1 MRRSSCAAS
10 NILQY
15 VKTPAGKWQWEPIP
29 RNRRTGSY
37 VWSKVKNN
45 NFHIVWREHKKR
57 RYEKA
62 GSTPS
67 AVLEAKRRKEFEL
80 AGRAVLEQGKS
91 APKPKE
97 NGFTVEA
104 AVADYLEFTKNKKRP
119 STFRRY
125 RAVMEHF
132 STFFKPYTLVGSIQ
146 PSDIDAFRDERL
158 NQAGPRGR
166 KITPRNVN
174 YEVATIKAF
183 YYYLQRFRDPNMPN
197 PAARLKPLATT
208 RPIVDTYEEDEL
220 EQFFE
225 ACTLEEK
232 AVFKTF
238 YFTGLREQQ
247 LAHLH
252 WTDINLKKGILSITA
267 KPEQGFVPKNWEERE
282 IPLHEELTKL
292 LKQLPQRNHLVFPS
306 FRVNPNGHLLRML
319 NRVIE
324 RAELPGRW
332 YLHKFRKTFATRALE
347 KGADIRTV
355 QALLGH
361 KNITTTARYLSTST
375 DKMREAVKKL

>member
-1 MRRSSCAAS
+1 MHRRV

-15 VKTPAGKWQWEPIP
+15 VKTAAGKWQWEPIP
-29 RNRRTGSY
+29 KNRRTGNY
-37 VWSKVKNN
+37 VWSKVKGD
-45 NFHIVWREHKKR
+45 NFYVVWREHKKR

-62 GSTPS
+62 GSTP
-67 AVLEAKRRKEFEL
+67 AAALEAKRRKEFEL
-80 AGRAVLEQGKS
+80 AGRAVLEQGKPT
-91 APKPKE
+91 AKTTQ

-104 AVADYLEFTKNKKRP
+104 AVADYLEFIKNKKRP
-119 STFRRY
+119 RTYKRY
-125 RAVMEHF
+125 RIVMDHF
-132 STFFKPYTLVGSIQ
+132 MGFFKPYSLVSNIQ
-146 PSDIDAFRDERL
+146 TSDIDAFRDERL
-158 NQAGPRGR
+158 KTTNRWKR
-166 KITPRNVN
+166 KMSPRNVN
-174 YEVATIKAF
+174 YEVATIRAF
-183 YYYLQRFRDPNMPN
+183 YYYLQKFRDPNMPN

-208 RPIVDTYEEDEL
+208 RPIVDTYDEDEL

-225 ACTLEEK
+225 ACTLEER
-232 AVFKTF
+232 AIFKTF
-238 YFTGLREQQ
+238 YFTGLREQE

-282 IPLHEELTKL
+282 IPLHEELTEL
-292 LKQLPQRNHLVFPS
+292 LKQLPHRNHIAFPS
-306 FRVNPNGHLLRML
+306 FRGNPNGHLLRML
-319 NRVIE
+319 NRIVE